1 MAGISFSSNNAPKSE
16 IQRKSFTQRLSA
28 IFGWRSIEKDK
39 ATTEFEK
46 NSGLKFIKVDVG
58 NSAYQIKHAALGNIF
73 KNQKLS
79 SNVNRLF
86 NAYLDET
93 AFSYSSIEERQKRL
107 SELRFAVSND
117 PFLKRAC
124 QLIADEAT
132 QLDDQDRLITVT
144 AENILFAEKTSLTEI
159 L

>member
-16 IQRKSFTQRLSA
+16 IQRKSFIQRLSA

-73 KNQKLS
+73 KNQK
-79 SNVNRLF
+79 F
-86 NAYLDET
+86 WK
-93 AFSYSSIEERQKRL
+93 F
-107 SELRFAVSND
+107 F
-117 PFLKRAC
+117 
-124 QLIADEAT
+124 
-132 QLDDQDRLITVT
+132 
-144 AENILFAEKTSLTEI
+144 
-159 L
+159 